1 MGGVSETGNNRI
13 MKPLIAVILFLTMT
27 GCFTVKGQDRRVEV
41 GGQVIVLQEGTRTT
55 MAVDNRYIYR
65 NDVDTAYALV
75 VGHFYTTEEVEKAFG
90 KPQKIKD
97 GISYENGIAFD
108 GSISYTYDSLFL
120 SLNCNSGLCEFE
132 IKRDDISFSDLGK
145 NIKLGDNI
153 SVLTDDPDFQPLVTR
168 QSKVYRDEKTGL
180 LCMGIAMN
188 YTGDDDWIYYSFWVN
203 RDNGID
209 LIFSHIGY
217 LQTD

>member
-1 MGGVSETGNNRI
+1 
-13 MKPLIAVILFLTMT
+13 MKMCRSVVFFVFMVL
-27 GCFTVKGQDRRVEV
+27 CFTLKGQDRRVEV

-90 KPQKIKD
+90 KAQKIED
-97 GISYENGIAFD
+97 QIWRENGINMD
-108 GSISYTYDSLFL
+108 GGMYYTYDNLYL
-120 SLNCNSGLCEFE
+120 AMDCNSGLCEFN
-132 IKRDDISFSDLGK
+132 IDRKNITFSDFGK
-145 NIKLGDNI
+145 NIKIGENI

-180 LCMGIAMN
+180 LCINFSMN
-188 YTGDDDWIYYSFWVN
+188 YTGEEDWIYYSFWVN
-203 RDNGID
+203 QNKGID
-209 LIFSHIGY
+209 LIFRYIGY
-217 LQTD
+217 QQTD

>member
-27 GCFTVKGQDRRVEV
+27 GFFTVKGQDRRVEV
-41 GGQVIVLQEGTRTT
+41 GGQVIVLQEGTITDR
-55 MAVDNRYIYR
+55 AIDGRYIYR
-65 NDVDTAYALV
+65 NDVDTAYALM

-90 KPQKIKD
+90 KAQKIED
-97 GISYENGIAFD
+97 QIWRENGINMD
-108 GSISYTYDSLFL
+108 GGMYYTYDNLYL
-120 SLNCNSGLCEFE
+120 AMDCNSGLCEFE

-217 LQTD
+217 QQIY

>member
-1 MGGVSETGNNRI
+1 MIKLYI
-13 MKPLIAVILFLTMT
+13 MKRIGIILSLAVIASIHALYAQSTI
-27 GCFTVKGQDRRVEV
+27 VKRE
-41 GGQVIVLQEGTRTT
+41 GQVIVLQEGTRTT

-65 NDVDTAYALV
+65 NDVDTAYALM

-90 KPQKIKD
+90 KAQKIED
-97 GISYENGIAFD
+97 QIWRENGINMD
-108 GSISYTYDSLFL
+108 GGMYYTYDNLYL
-120 SLNCNSGLCEFE
+120 AMDCNSGLCEFN
-132 IKRDDISFSDLGK
+132 IDRKNITFSDFGK
-145 NIKLGDNI
+145 NIKIGENI

>member
-1 MGGVSETGNNRI
+1 
-13 MKPLIAVILFLTMT
+13 MKMCRSVVFFVFMVL
-27 GCFTVKGQDRRVEV
+27 CFTLKGQDRRVEV

-90 KPQKIKD
+90 KAQKIED
-97 GISYENGIAFD
+97 QIWRENGINMD
-108 GSISYTYDSLFL
+108 GGMYYTYDNLYL
-120 SLNCNSGLCEFE
+120 AMDCNSGLCEFE

-203 RDNGID
+203 QNKGID
-209 LIFSHIGY
+209 LIFRYIGY
-217 LQTD
+217 QQTD

>member
-1 MGGVSETGNNRI
+1 MKRI
-13 MKPLIAVILFLTMT
+13 GIMLSLAVIASIHALYAQSTI
-27 GCFTVKGQDRRVEV
+27 VKRE
-41 GGQVIVLQEGTRTT
+41 GQVIVLQEGTRTT

-65 NDVDTAYALV
+65 NDVDTAYALM

-168 QSKVYRDEKTGL
+168 QSNVYRDEKTGL
-180 LCMGIAMN
+180 LCINFSMN
-188 YTGDDDWIYYSFWVN
+188 YTGEEDWIYYSFWVN
-203 RDNGID
+203 QNNGID
-209 LIFSHIGY
+209 LIFRYIGY
-217 LQTD
+217 QQTD

>member
-1 MGGVSETGNNRI
+1 
-13 MKPLIAVILFLTMT
+13 MKMCRSVVFFVFMVL
-27 GCFTVKGQDRRVEV
+27 CFTLKGQDRRVEV

-90 KPQKIKD
+90 KAQKIED
-97 GISYENGIAFD
+97 QIWRENGINMD
-108 GSISYTYDSLFL
+108 GGMYYTYDNLYL
-120 SLNCNSGLCEFE
+120 AMDCNSGLCEFE

-180 LCMGIAMN
+180 LCINFSMN
-188 YTGDDDWIYYSFWVN
+188 YTGEEDWIYYSFWVN
-203 RDNGID
+203 QNKGID
-209 LIFSHIGY
+209 LIFRYIGY
-217 LQTD
+217 QQTD

>member
-1 MGGVSETGNNRI
+1 MKRIGIIVS
-13 MKPLIAVILFLTMT
+13 LAVIASIHVLYGQSTI
-27 GCFTVKGQDRRVEV
+27 VKRE
-41 GGQVIVLQEGTRTT
+41 GQVIVLQEGRSTDR
-55 MAVDNRYIYR
+55 AIDGRYIYR

-75 VGHFYTTEEVEKAFG
+75 VGHFYTTKEVEKAFG
-90 KPQKIKD
+90 KAQNIND
-97 GISYENGIAFD
+97 GIGYYNGIPTG
-108 GSISYTYDSLFL
+108 GSISYIYDSLFL
-120 SLNCNSGLCEFE
+120 SLDYDFGLCEFN
-132 IKRDDISFSDLGK
+132 IDRKNITFSDLGK
-145 NIKLGDNI
+145 NIKLGDNF

-203 RDNGID
+203 RDKGLD
-209 LIFSHIGY
+209 LIFNHIGY

>member
-1 MGGVSETGNNRI
+1 
-13 MKPLIAVILFLTMT
+13 MKMCRSVVFFVFMVL
-27 GCFTVKGQDRRVEV
+27 CFTLKGQDRRVEV

-75 VGHFYTTEEVEKAFG
+75 VGHFYTTKEVEKAFG
-90 KPQKIKD
+90 KAQNIND
-97 GISYENGIAFD
+97 GIGYYNGIPTG
-108 GSISYTYDSLFL
+108 GSISYIYDSLFL
-120 SLNCNSGLCEFE
+120 SLDYDFGLCEFN
-132 IKRDDISFSDLGK
+132 IDRKNITFSDFGK
-145 NIKLGDNI
+145 NIKIGENI

-217 LQTD
+217 QQIY

>member
-1 MGGVSETGNNRI
+1 MKRI
-13 MKPLIAVILFLTMT
+13 GIILSLAVIASIHALYAQSTI
-27 GCFTVKGQDRRVEV
+27 VKRE
-41 GGQVIVLQEGTRTT
+41 GQVIVLQEGTRTT

-65 NDVDTAYALV
+65 NDVDTAYALM

-90 KPQKIKD
+90 KAQKIED
-97 GISYENGIAFD
+97 QIWRENGINMD
-108 GSISYTYDSLFL
+108 GGMYYTYDNLYL
-120 SLNCNSGLCEFE
+120 AMDCNSGLCEFN
-132 IKRDDISFSDLGK
+132 IDRKNITFSDFGK
-145 NIKLGDNI
+145 NIKIGESI
-153 SVLTDDPDFQPLVTR
+153 SILTDDPDFQPLVTR

-188 YTGDDDWIYYSFWVN
+188 YTGEEDWIYYSFWVN

-217 LQTD
+217 QQIY